1 MESIAEEAD
10 KAKGYVNSYM
20 DNDIVKQ
27 LVSNVDK
34 NILQKARIAGGENGL
49 GILSPYNYLYATEM
63 TGFRYVF
70 PLITDQDFYAL
81 TNMWGTSNEKHNSI
95 FTQNY
100 LTNLLHVGADLMA
113 NTVGSDIPNIMNVLS
128 KNSSGA
134 NRSSVFEMARYFN
147 FDTDNTDEIKLNFVL
162 YNTVVKNGKIDQW
175 KRNLYFISLF
185 NMRNLPFKLDYTTY
199 LPPLLY
205 DVIIPGVKRLPFTYV
220 SEFTAAPLG
229 LIRNMKIDNFLAKIC
244 GAKGGTN
251 ENVSVPIPEA
261 WSVSVTFK
269 SMLGRSAN
277 LMLAGGA
284 DLPIS
289 INMNNNEYSEYSNS
303 IKDLSQEVEKLEF
316 NWELPSRWV
325 NEEEPAT
332 TAEKKDV
339 ELVAGPQTEVNP
351 TTDRMISSS
360 PTKVNRVDLGLSLD
374 SDPMGGMEGDG
385 LSSPVSLP
393 QRAEQPVPASS
404 PETAVPVQQM
414 QPMISNIPSEPGSTP
429 VNNTAMLGGA
439 GDFFGQLTSNPVS
452 LPQQPASENI
462 PTSAAPLGSGGT
474 SKTIWVTGD
483 EYIRNEMGRFKN
495 QNIKIIPGT

>member
-20 DNDIVKQ
+20 DNDIVSQ

-70 PLITDQDFYAL
+70 PLMTDQDFYAL
-81 TNMWGTSNEKHNSI
+81 TNSWATTNEKHNSI

-100 LTNLLHVGADLMA
+100 LTNLLHIGADLMA

-134 NRSSVFEMARYFN
+134 NRSSVFEMAKYFQ
-147 FDTDNTDEIKLNFVL
+147 FDTDNTDDIKLNFVL

-244 GAKGGTN
+244 GAKSGTN
-251 ENVSVPIPEA
+251 ESLSVPIPEA

-303 IKDLSQEVEKLEF
+303 ISDSSQELEF
-316 NWELPSRWV
+316 NWELPSRWTV
-325 NEEEPAT
+325 EQER
-332 TAEKKDV
+332 KDP
-339 ELVAGPQTEVNP
+339 ELVSGPQTEVNP
-351 TTDRMISSS
+351 TTDRMISNS
-360 PTKVNRVDLGLSLD
+360 PTEVNGVDLGLSSD
-374 SDPMGGMEGDG
+374 SDPMSGLEGNE

-393 QRAEQPVPASS
+393 QRAEQPAPASS
-404 PETAVPVQQM
+404 PETPVPVQQM
-414 QPMISNIPSEPGSTP
+414 QPMITNIPSEPGSTP

-439 GDFFGQLTSNPVS
+439 GDFFRPV
-452 LPQQPASENI
+452 
-462 PTSAAPLGSGGT
+462 
-474 SKTIWVTGD
+474 
-483 EYIRNEMGRFKN
+483 
-495 QNIKIIPGT
+495 NIKSGIFTSTAGI

>member
-100 LTNLLHVGADLMA
+100 LTNLLHIGADLMA

-251 ENVSVPIPEA
+251 ESVSVPIPEA

-303 IKDLSQEVEKLEF
+303 IKDLSQEVEKVEF
-316 NWELPSRWV
+316 EWDLPSKWV
-325 NEEEPAT
+325 ADQER
-332 TAEKKDV
+332 KDP
-339 ELVAGPQTEVNP
+339 ELVPGPQTEVNP

-360 PTKVNRVDLGLSLD
+360 PTKVNGVDLGLSLD
-374 SDPMGGMEGDG
+374 SDPMGGMEGDE

-393 QRAEQPVPASS
+393 QRAEQPVPASP
-404 PETAVPVQQM
+404 PETPVPVQQM

-462 PTSAAPLGSGGT
+462 HTNISN
-474 SKTIWVTGD
+474 KTIWTTGD
-483 EYIRNEMGRFKN
+483 EYIQTEMGRFNN